1 MNKKKYSFLVFLLLA
16 MQSGSAAPEHQNA
29 PAGQRPPTAQPPRS
43 AVTILNPWEVGDP
56 DELVEFEFEDA
67 DLSSFIRYIQERFNL
82 TFILN
87 DDIQPTPK
95 GGKNVLGTKIS
106 FKTHKPL
113 SKKEGWAVFLK
124 FLDMAGLTVVPG
136 PGPYTYLINPTAPDP
151 NSPLTLAKTPLP
163 VFIGTNPSMLP
174 DNDTYIRYVYFVRDA
189 NLDIIKSVL
198 DNMRSVT
205 APPLIVVPEVRGI
218 IITDKA
224 YNIRTMLSIT
234 NELDTVTMPETMSII
249 KLKRTDAKK
258 AAALYQSLVKEE
270 GGDTL
275 ASRLLGGRKSQTL
288 SYFSPG
294 ARVIAEPRT
303 NTLIVLGTEDAVQ
316 KIENFMVQEVDKQIE
331 KPYSPIHIYTLKH
344 VKARALA
351 EILTQAVKFQVDS
364 DAAKAGGVRDGDK
377 YFQPISIVPEESG
390 NRLIIT
396 ASYEDYLKLY
406 EILVKLDV
414 EQPQV
419 AMKVLIVDID
429 LTDSKQFG
437 TQIRNKVPGPSGLFG
452 DNINFQ
458 TSGLG
463 GVAPIVENPASSTTD
478 SGGATRLLGNLV
490 KLASGVIAG
499 GAVGAAG
506 TVNSTFV
513 TLGSDCYGVWGMF
526 RVLQS
531 FARTNII
538 SNPFLVTTNNY
549 PAQISLGTTRRVQAA
564 TTIGA
569 GAQTVTSFGDISANL
584 SVSITPQISYEG
596 FVTLDIV
603 VTDNSFNSEVQDNGN
618 RIEKEVRT
626 SVILANNEVLALG
639 GIIRDTFS
647 ETESKVPILGDIP
660 LVGWLFKNKQK
671 STIRS
676 SLLILIAPEIIP
688 IGDDKIS
695 NEITAAVLDD
705 VHSTMALTQSHAK
718 DIDPVHRWFF
728 NDQVDGGDKMLNEF
742 IQKERRYLIPNQE
755 EIEGRKKRLSDY
767 L

>member
-1 MNKKKYSFLVFLLLA
+1 MNKNKNFFIIFLCLGLQFK
-16 MQSGSAAPEHQNA
+16 SAQTAPVSAETKN
-29 PAGQRPPTAQPPRS
+29 PAAAQPRS
-43 AVTILNPWEVGDP
+43 ATTILNPWDIGDA

-67 DLSSFIRYIQERFNL
+67 DLSSFIRYIQERFEL
-82 TFILN
+82 TFILD

-95 GGKNVLGTKIS
+95 GGKNVLGTKVS

-113 SKKEGWAVFLK
+113 TKKDAWAVFLK

-136 PGPYTYLINPTAPDP
+136 PGAYTYLINPTANDAT
-151 NSPLTLAKTPLP
+151 SPLSLAKTPLP
-163 VFIGTNPSMLP
+163 IFIGTNPDMLP

-189 NLDIIKSVL
+189 NQDVIRSIIDSMKSA
-198 DNMRSVT
+198 N
-205 APPLIVVPEVRGI
+205 APALIAVPEVRGI

-258 AAALYQSLVKEE
+258 AAALYQSLVKEDGSE
-270 GGDTL
+270 TL

-294 ARVIAEPRT
+294 ARVIPEPRT
-303 NTLIVLGTEDAVQ
+303 NTLIVLGTEEAVQ
-316 KIENFMVQEVDKQIE
+316 KIENFIVREIDKQIE
-331 KPYSPIHIYTLKH
+331 KPYSPIHIYTLKN
-344 VKARALA
+344 VKARSVA

-377 YFQPISIVPEESG
+377 FFQPISIVPEESG

-396 ASYEDYLKLY
+396 ASYEDYLKLH
-406 EILVKLDV
+406 EVLQKIDV

-429 LTDSKQFG
+429 LTDVKQFG
-437 TQIRNKVPGPSGLFG
+437 TQIRNKVPGTSGLLG
-452 DNINFQ
+452 DNVNFQ
-458 TSGLG
+458 TSGLA
-463 GVAPIVENPASSTTD
+463 GVTSVVENPSSTSTD
-478 SGGATRLLGNLV
+478 SGGGTRLLGNLV
-490 KLASGVIAG
+490 KLAT
-499 GAVGAAG
+499 GAAG
-506 TVNSTFV
+506 TVSSTFV

-526 RVLQS
+526 RLLQS
-531 FARTNII
+531 YVRTNII

-549 PAQISLGTTRRVQAA
+549 PAQISLGETRRVTAA
-564 TTIGA
+564 ITIASGSNP
-569 GAQTVTSFGDISANL
+569 QESFGDISANL
-584 SVSITPQISYEG
+584 SVNITPQISYEG
-596 FVTLDIV
+596 FITLDIV
-603 VTDNSFNSEVQDNGN
+603 VTDNSFNTLDQSSGN

-639 GIIRDTFS
+639 GIIKDTFS

-660 LVGWLFKNKQK
+660 WVGWLFKNKQK
-671 STIRS
+671 SVVRS

-688 IGDDKIS
+688 TGDDKIS
-695 NEITAAVLDD
+695 NEVTAGVLADA
-705 VHSTMALTQSHAK
+705 HSTMTATQSHAK

-728 NDQVDGGDKMLNEF
+728 NDQVDGGDKLLSDY

-755 EIEGRKKRLSDY
+755 EVEGRKKRLSDY

>member
-1 MNKKKYSFLVFLLLA
+1 MNKKIYLLTTFLCLGAQFK
-16 MQSGSAAPEHQNA
+16 SAQAVYQNF
-29 PAGQRPPTAQPPRS
+29 PTGYKRTAAVEPRS
-43 AVTILNPWEVGDP
+43 ITTILNPWDMGDP

-67 DLSSFIRYIQERFNL
+67 DLLSFIRYIQERFEIK
-82 TFILN
+82 FILA
-87 DDIQPTPK
+87 DDIQPIPK

-113 SKKEGWAVFLK
+113 TKKDAWAVFLK
-124 FLDMAGLTVVPG
+124 FLDMASLTVVPG
-136 PGPYTYLINPTAPDP
+136 PAANIYLINPTTPDAA
-151 NSPLTLAKTPLP
+151 SPLNLAKTPLP
-163 VFIGTNPSMLP
+163 IFIGTNPDMLP

-189 NLDIIKSVL
+189 SLDVIKSIL
-198 DNMRSVT
+198 DSMKSVT
-205 APPLIVVPEVRGI
+205 APALIVVPEVRGI

-270 GGDTL
+270 GSETL

-288 SYFSPG
+288 SYFSTG
-294 ARVIAEPRT
+294 ARVIPEPRT
-303 NTLIVLGTEDAVQ
+303 NTLIVLGTEEAVQ
-316 KIENFMVQEVDKQIE
+316 KIENFIVREIDKQVE
-331 KPYSPIHIYTLKH
+331 KPYSPIHIYTLKN
-344 VKARALA
+344 VKARAVA
-351 EILTQAVKFQVDS
+351 AILNQAVKFQSDS
-364 DAAKAGGVRDGDK
+364 DAAKAGGVRDGDQ
-377 YFQPISIVPEESG
+377 FFEPISIVPEESG

-396 ASYEDYLKLY
+396 SSYETYLKLY
-406 EILVKLDV
+406 EILEKIDV

-419 AMKVLIVDID
+419 AIKVLVVDID
-429 LTDSKQFG
+429 LTDSKELGIQM
-437 TQIRNKVPGPSGLFG
+437 RNKKPGVNGLLG
-452 DNINFQ
+452 ENINFQ

-463 GVAPIVENPASSTTD
+463 GVSAIVENPNPTTPTDTD

-490 KLASGVIAG
+490 RLAA
-499 GAVGAAG
+499 GAAG
-506 TVNSTFV
+506 EAGSTFL
-513 TLGSDCYGVWGMF
+513 TLGSDCYGVWGIF

-549 PAQISLGTTRRVQAA
+549 PAQIALGETRRVKAA

-569 GAQTVTSFGDISANL
+569 GGSETESFGDISANL

-596 FVTLDIV
+596 FITLDVV
-603 VTDNSFNSEVQDNGN
+603 VTDNLFNSTDQSSGN

-639 GIIRDTFS
+639 GIIKDTFS

-660 LVGWLFKNKQK
+660 WIGWLFKNKEK
-671 STIRS
+671 STVRS

-688 IGDDKIS
+688 TGDARIS
-695 NEITAAVLDD
+695 NEVTAAVLADA
-705 VHSTMALTQSHAK
+705 HETMATTQSHAK
-718 DIDPVHRWFF
+718 AMDPVHRWFF
-728 NDQVDGGDKMLNEF
+728 NDQVDQGDKMLQEF

-755 EIEGRKKRLSDY
+755 EIESPKKRLSDY